1 MGTRRTGAT
10 HVDARDISD
19 DLRLVR
25 DLALVIGDVRFRL
38 VDVAGELRGGGAV
51 DAGDDARSDDADDGD
66 PRVCEGRTR
75 DDLVCG
81 GWSSSVSVG
90 WRAVRGD

>member
-1 MGTRRTGAT
+1 MF
-10 HVDARDISD
+10 IYP
-19 DLRLVR
+19 
-25 DLALVIGDVRFRL
+25 
-38 VDVAGELRGGGAV
+38 GELRGGGAV

-81 GWSSSVSVG
+81 GWSSSVLVG
-90 WRAVRGD
+90 WRAVRGN